1 MCAVPIRAIQ
11 NSFDMVSFTLF
22 GGSEVEMQPDS
33 QVVITLFGGTEIY
46 CPTVTQELIRLTEE
60 DPPASPWSKRDA
72 LRRSNLYVTIFGG
85 ISINRPPLGRE
96 YMDLK
101 NLIASGAIDLAE
113 FQVLWMQHTSQ
124 PLRRYYRTVTLFGSC
139 EQASPSKRAEMKEID
154 NLRQMNAIT
163 PEEHQS
169 LQALIGEDRNVALN
183 GLPQV
188 AARFL
193 PSASGSRA

>member
-1 MCAVPIRAIQ
+1 
-11 NSFDMVSFTLF
+11 MVTFTLF

-33 QVVITLFGGTEIY
+33 QLVVTLFGGTEIY
-46 CPTVTQELIRLTEE
+46 CPTVTQELIRRTEE
-60 DPPASPWSKRDA
+60 TSPSSPWSKRDA
-72 LRRSNLYVTIFGG
+72 MRRSNLYVTFFGG

-101 NLIASGAIDLAE
+101 NLIASGAIDLRD

-124 PLRRYYRTVTLFGSC
+124 PLRRHYRTITVFGSC
-139 EQASPSKRAEMKEID
+139 EQAAPSKRAEVKEID
-154 NLRQMNAIT
+154 NLRQTNAIT
-163 PEEHQS
+163 AEEHKS

-183 GLPQV
+183 GLPQIV
-188 AARFL
+188 ARFL